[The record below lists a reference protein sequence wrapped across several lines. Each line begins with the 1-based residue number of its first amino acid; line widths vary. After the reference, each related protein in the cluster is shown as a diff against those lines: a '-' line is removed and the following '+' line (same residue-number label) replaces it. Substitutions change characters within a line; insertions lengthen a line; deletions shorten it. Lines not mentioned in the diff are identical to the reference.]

1 MSKGLLLQL
10 LHLQLHVLGCTH
22 EFEPWLTSWDLR
34 ASPQSHRDSSLMVQG
49 YHKLCSDTS
58 SLIWGGKSTAIG

>member
-10 LHLQLHVLGCTH
+10 LHLQLHMLGRTH

-34 ASPQSHRDSSLMVQG
+34 ASPQSQRFQPDGPGLPQAVR
-49 YHKLCSDTS
+49 
-58 SLIWGGKSTAIG
+58 